1 MLCICDGGEQWEAGA
16 DTLHPWNPAGEGSPV
31 IPALPRLQL
40 KEQKGTCVCTGLP
53 VRWGAWG
60 RAGGPP
66 TGWLQRCNTQRVSC
80 PL

>member
-1 MLCICDGGEQWEAGA
+1 MLCICDGGERWEAGA

-53 VRWGAWG
+53 VR
-60 RAGGPP
+60 
-66 TGWLQRCNTQRVSC
+66 
-80 PL
+80 